1 MKKNFDG
8 KVAIVTGGASGIGKV
23 AAQTLAREGAKVVV
37 TTDSNIKGGEET
49 IDLIKSAGGEAT
61 FIKCDVSNA
70 VDVEKT
76 VDKCI
81 EIYGRL
87 DFAFNNAGI
96 GPDGKRIPI
105 FFLAD
110 CPEEIWDR
118 TIDVNLKGAFLC
130 MKYEIRQMMKQ
141 NYGVIINTSSVG
153 GSKAVPGF
161 CAYGSSKAGL
171 IHLTKIAA
179 LEYASYGIRVNAIL
193 PGNIDRTQLVKNI
206 TEAHPEEWAKIVE
219 TAPMRRLGEPEDIAE
234 AVTYLCSDK
243 ANFITGIAMNID
255 GGLLI
260 G

>member
-1 MKKNFDG
+1 MKKNFHG
-8 KVAIVTGGASGIGKV
+8 KVALVTGAASGIGKV
-23 AAQTLAREGAKVVV
+23 AAQLLAREGASVVV
-37 TTDSNIKGGEET
+37 TTDSNIKGGEDT
-49 IDLIKSAGGEAT
+49 VNSIKSAGGEAA
-61 FIKCDVSNA
+61 FVKCDVSKA
-70 VDVEKT
+70 ADVEAT
-76 VDKCI
+76 VNKCV
-81 EIYGRL
+81 ELYGRL

-96 GPDGKRIPI
+96 GPDGVRVPMFSI
-105 FFLAD
+105 AD

-118 TIDVNLKGAFLC
+118 TIAINLTGAFLC

-141 NYGVIINTSSVG
+141 NFGVIVNTSSVG

-179 LEYASYGIRVNAIL
+179 LEYASSGIRVNAIL

-206 TEAHPEEWAKIVE
+206 TASHPEEWAKIVE

-234 AVTYLCSDK
+234 AVIYLCSDK
-243 ANFITGIAMNID
+243 GNFITGIAMNID

>member
-1 MKKNFDG
+1 ML
-8 KVAIVTGGASGIGKV
+8 S
-23 AAQTLAREGAKVVV
+23 
-37 TTDSNIKGGEET
+37 
-49 IDLIKSAGGEAT
+49 
-61 FIKCDVSNA
+61 
-70 VDVEKT
+70 
-76 VDKCI
+76 
-81 EIYGRL
+81 
-87 DFAFNNAGI
+87 
-96 GPDGKRIPI
+96 
-105 FFLAD
+105 LAD

-118 TIDVNLKGAFLC
+118 TIDVNLKGPFLC

-141 NYGVIINTSSVG
+141 NYGVIVNTASVG

-179 LEYASYGIRVNAIL
+179 LEYASYGIRVNVIL

-234 AVTYLCSDK
+234 AVIYLCSDK
-243 ANFITGIAMNID
+243 GNFITGLAMNID

>member
-23 AAQTLAREGAKVVV
+23 AAQTLSREGAKVVV
-37 TTDSNIKGGEET
+37 TTDSNIRGGEET

-61 FIKCDVSNA
+61 FVKCDVSNA
-70 VDVEKT
+70 EDVEKM
-76 VDKCI
+76 VGKCV

-96 GPDGKRIPI
+96 GPDGKRVPM

-118 TIDVNLKGAFLC
+118 TIGVNLKGAFLC

-141 NYGVIINTSSVG
+141 KYGVIINTSSVG

-193 PGNIDRTQLVKNI
+193 PGNIERTQLVKNI
-206 TEAHPEEWAKIVE
+206 SEAHPEEWAKIVE

-234 AVTYLCSDK
+234 AVIYLCSDK
-243 ANFITGIAMNID
+243 ANFITGIAMNVD